1 MKVYTIEEDN
11 YEELSNWVNKIV
23 NCGKKIMEK
32 LNDETSVRSGFRNR
46 DKYYT
51 QENDED
57 YDWSIKKGRGG
68 RYDY

>member
-1 MKVYTIEEDN
+1 MKIYTIEEEN

-32 LNDETSVRSGFRNR
+32 LNDDSSVRSGFRNR
-46 DKYYT
+46 DKYYN
-51 QENDED
+51 QERDED
-57 YDWSIKKGRGG
+57 YDWSVKKVRSG

>member
-1 MKVYTIEEDN
+1 MKIYTIEEDN

-32 LNDETSVRSGFRNR
+32 LNDDSSIRSGFRNR
-46 DKYYT
+46 DKYYN
-51 QENDED
+51 QEHDED
-57 YDWSIKKGRGG
+57 YDWSVKKVRGG

>member
-1 MKVYTIEEDN
+1 MKIYTIEEDN

-32 LNDETSVRSGFRNR
+32 LNDDSSVRSGFRNR
-46 DKYYT
+46 DKYYN
-51 QENDED
+51 QEYDED
-57 YDWSIKKGRGG
+57 YDWAVKKVRGG

>member
-23 NCGKKIMEK
+23 SCGKKIMEK

-46 DKYYT
+46 DKYYM
-51 QENDED
+51 QENGED